1 MRGGLWVLCAEVQKS
16 QNASPVLKVLPPP
29 RGGGG
34 LGGRIVLTKSE
45 IKFFCDIDTR
55 FPWKT
60 RHIPTPKMFGG
71 SNETIFLHFGGLR
84 NTQNGEN

>member
-1 MRGGLWVLCAEVQKS
+1 MGFHKFVGDVIS
-16 QNASPVLKVLPPP
+16 QSSDVYGSVHKPPP
-29 RGGGG
+29 P
-34 LGGRIVLTKSE
+34 GGRIVLTKSE
-45 IKFFCDIDTR
+45 IKIFCHIDTR

>member
-1 MRGGLWVLCAEVQKS
+1 MFVDEHRRTKPTNILFVDEPKMFVCTLC
-16 QNASPVLKVLPPP
+16 
-29 RGGGG
+29 

-45 IKFFCDIDTR
+45 IKIFCNIETR
-55 FPWKT
+55 FPGKT

-84 NTQNGEN
+84 NTKNGEN